1 MYWSRD
7 GQVNDLTNEWMGSG
21 ELGWIPSPLSHSD
34 GTPLGPRTPGW
45 YSQAEPLHH
54 ALPRLGRCG
63 AGISSRF
70 NLTGEGVAG
79 ERGEPVRTELGKWTD
94 LNPHDSPASFERKAL
109 TVQSQDMDYVVLWQ
123 RSEGIDLTTRFYKL
137 TYMPPPIKPPLVYR
151 LRLFSSAWL
160 KTHGFAGSG
169 CIKADSFLFP
179 WLFSAYGWAR
189 ERIISSPITSP
200 ITSYLPLLCVSVWVC
215 VCVYMYTQ
223 LTVYLQ
229 EMKKTF
235 VNDLIFNK

>member
-169 CIKADSFLFP
+169 CIKADSFCFP
-179 WLFSAYGWAR
+179 DCFQPMVGPGKESFL
-189 ERIISSPITSP
+189 
-200 ITSYLPLLCVSVWVC
+200 LPLLLPLPAISHYFVCLCECVC
-215 VCVYMYTQ
+215 VCIC
-223 LTVYLQ
+223 
-229 EMKKTF
+229 
-235 VNDLIFNK
+235 IFNLLFIYRKWKRHL